1 MNYVIIEL
9 EFVNVELSIIVS
21 KYLNSFNP
29 HVYLHHLIKFIDTD
43 VIIIIICIVKFS
55 IGRIGNTKKDI
66 GIAVQCQAIPEF
78 PFLPAVALA
87 CPRFFVSNRLKNT
100 ET

>member
-1 MNYVIIEL
+1 MNYMIIEL

-55 IGRIGNTKKDI
+55 IGRIGNTKKRYWDCRAMPSNTRI
-66 GIAVQCQAIPEF
+66 SF
-78 PFLPAVALA
+78 PARCSFSMSQVL
-87 CPRFFVSNRLKNT
+87 CI
-100 ET
+100 

>member
-21 KYLNSFNP
+21 KYLNSVNP
-29 HVYLHHLIKFIDTD
+29 PVSFYHLIKLIDND
-43 VIIIIICIVKFS
+43 VIIKIICIVKFS
-55 IGRIGNTKKDI
+55 IDRLGNSKKDI
-66 GIAVQCQAIPEF
+66 GIAGKCQAIPEF
-78 PFLPAVALA
+78 PFLLAVALA
-87 CPRFFVSNRLKNT
+87 CSRFVVSNKLKNT